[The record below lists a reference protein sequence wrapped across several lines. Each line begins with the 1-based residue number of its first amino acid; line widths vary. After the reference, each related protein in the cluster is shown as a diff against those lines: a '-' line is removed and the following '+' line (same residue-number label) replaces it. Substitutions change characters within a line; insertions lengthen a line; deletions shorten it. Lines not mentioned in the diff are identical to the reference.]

1 MVKSM
6 SRYALRLCLPMV
18 AIGSLVFLIGWFW
31 FGWGHI
37 TANSNLLES
46 LPIPP
51 GAEQIWV
58 GSNGYTSD
66 ESPIT
71 PPDGWSILAT
81 YSAPPGATREEI
93 VDFYISRL
101 SPTWKSCIDT
111 DSIVAVSGEKRTEMG
126 NARFSREKAY
136 VSVDTRNMNAP
147 SKSQTF
153 DIFVDHDSRHRADC
167 YPEWRR

>member
-6 SRYALRLCLPMV
+6 SRYALRLCLPLV
-18 AIGSLVFLIGWFW
+18 AIGSLVFLVGWFW

-37 TANSNLLES
+37 TANSDLLES

-51 GAEQIWV
+51 GAEQIRV

-71 PPDGWSILAT
+71 PPDGWSTRAT
-81 YSAPPGATREEI
+81 YSAPPDATREEI

-101 SPTWKSCIDT
+101 SPTWNSCIDT
-111 DSIVAVSGEKRTEMG
+111 DSIVAVSGEVRREMG
-126 NARFSREKAY
+126 NARFSRDKAY

-153 DIFVDHDSRHRADC
+153 DIYVDHDSRHRADC
-167 YPEWRR
+167 YREWRR

>member
-37 TANSNLLES
+37 TANRNLLES

-71 PPDGWSILAT
+71 PPPPPP
-81 YSAPPGATREEI
+81 PPGWMEHPCHVLCA
-93 VDFYISRL
+93 SR
-101 SPTWKSCIDT
+101 
-111 DSIVAVSGEKRTEMG
+111 
-126 NARFSREKAY
+126 
-136 VSVDTRNMNAP
+136 
-147 SKSQTF
+147 
-153 DIFVDHDSRHRADC
+153 C
-167 YPEWRR
+167 Y